1 MAVYFNRNGTELL
14 FNFQI
19 NIVDKKGKVLYNN
32 TISKE
37 EIGLLLSDFQS
48 DELVIIVQD
57 ESQMENLKLDFAKGL
72 KITIKSLY

>member
-1 MAVYFNRNGTELL
+1 MNKGFLDFT
-14 FNFQI
+14 NFTLHPSLT
-19 NIVDKKGKVLYNN
+19 IVDKKGKVLYNN